1 MIVDLGIL
9 PCPTEPSSL
18 LLFIFPE
25 EEEWEWW
32 ILLLLVPLILPVPPL
47 AELLD
52 V

>member
-1 MIVDLGIL
+1 MIDDLGIL

-18 LLFIFPE
+18 LFIFPE

-32 ILLLLVPLILPVPPL
+32 LLLLLVPHVLPVPPL